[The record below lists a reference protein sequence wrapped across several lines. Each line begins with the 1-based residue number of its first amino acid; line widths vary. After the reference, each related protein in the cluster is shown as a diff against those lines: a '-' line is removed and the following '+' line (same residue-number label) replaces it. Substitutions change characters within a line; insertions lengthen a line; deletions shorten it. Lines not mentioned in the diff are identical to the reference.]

1 MLHLTPVL
9 MDSLLFRFDATA
21 DLELFKRSITNHVI
35 NHTIKDHTIKDH
47 TIKDHTIK
55 DHTIKL

>member
-35 NHTIKDHTIKDH
+35 NHTIKDHTIK
-47 TIKDHTIK
+47 
-55 DHTIKL
+55 L